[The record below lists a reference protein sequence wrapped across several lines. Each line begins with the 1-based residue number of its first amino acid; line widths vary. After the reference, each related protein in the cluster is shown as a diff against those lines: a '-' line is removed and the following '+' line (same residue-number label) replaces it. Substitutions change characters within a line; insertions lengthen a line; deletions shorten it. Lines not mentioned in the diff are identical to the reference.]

1 MPPGP
6 SGCPGSV
13 SSSPVT
19 SSATR
24 GRRAQRSVARPT
36 EAATPISA
44 GPSRSPARS
53 TTSPAAMS
61 SPERR
66 MLPPASVAGTLTRPF
81 TCSVRST
88 GTTAVAP
95 SGTSAP
101 VEIAIAS
108 PWRTV
113 APAGCPARDSATTSS
128 SAGSPAIT
136 AYPSMAELSNG
147 GTEIWLATVLGQHA
161 AERLGQSHFFGR
173 QRLHGLEHQP
183 ARLGYGDQ
191 IPHFQGSCQ

>member
-1 MPPGP
+1 
-6 SGCPGSV
+6 
-13 SSSPVT
+13 
-19 SSATR
+19 
-24 GRRAQRSVARPT
+24 
-36 EAATPISA
+36 
-44 GPSRSPARS
+44 
-53 TTSPAAMS
+53 
-61 SPERR
+61 
-66 MLPPASVAGTLTRPF
+66 MLAPASVAGTLTRPF

-147 GTEIWLATVLGQHA
+147 GTEIWLATSSASTRPSASVRATSSAGSGCTASSTSRRASATAIRSPISRDLVSEA
-161 AERLGQSHFFGR
+161 ALTKT
-173 QRLHGLEHQP
+173 
-183 ARLGYGDQ
+183 
-191 IPHFQGSCQ
+191 GSLRRFREYSR